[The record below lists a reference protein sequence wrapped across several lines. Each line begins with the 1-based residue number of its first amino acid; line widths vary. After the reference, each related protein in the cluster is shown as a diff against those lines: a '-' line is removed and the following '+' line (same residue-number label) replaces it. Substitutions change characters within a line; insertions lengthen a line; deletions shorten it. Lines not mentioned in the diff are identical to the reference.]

1 MNMKK
6 LIFTLLLAV
15 SISSF
20 VSAQEGNTDVQ
31 SGGTTNITGI
41 TAKKYSPWFYGGEF
55 GFMLGDYSAVSV
67 TPQVGYKISN
77 QFSTILK
84 AGYSYGWS
92 SDLKDASGSS
102 LSYNQYGASLTFRYT
117 PIRQFYMMLEPAY
130 YSYENA
136 VAKGVNIN
144 GVYYD
149 KERVEVPFIFL
160 GAGAFQPFG
169 NSGWGATAELK
180 VDLLNDDN
188 SPYAEW
194 NPIFSIGAVY
204 GF

>member
-1 MNMKK
+1 MKN
-6 LIFTLLLAV
+6 LILTLLLV
-15 SISSF
+15 MTLSSCLF
-20 VSAQEGNTDVQ
+20 AQDENSDMQ
-31 SGGTTNITGI
+31 SGGTTDISVI
-41 TAKKYSPWFYGGEF
+41 TAKKYNPWFYGGEF
-55 GFMLGDYSAVSV
+55 GFMFGDYSAVSI

-84 AGYSYGWS
+84 VGYSYAWT
-92 SDLKDASGSS
+92 SDYKDASGNS
-102 LSYNQYGASLTFRYT
+102 LSYNQYGASLTFRYA

-136 VAKGVNIN
+136 VGKFAVGT
-144 GVYYD
+144 GVYYE

-194 NPIFSIGAVY
+194 NPIFSVGVIY